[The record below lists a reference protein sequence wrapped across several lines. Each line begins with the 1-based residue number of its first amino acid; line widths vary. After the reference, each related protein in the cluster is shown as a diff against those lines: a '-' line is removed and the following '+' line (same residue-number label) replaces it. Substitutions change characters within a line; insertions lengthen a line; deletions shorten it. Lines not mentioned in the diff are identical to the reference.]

1 MGIISCADVNQHI
14 ARHEVRGIPNMDAA
28 RDRLRPHARRTKF
41 AIRCAH
47 CIMIM
52 LTETHAEAAS
62 SNVATARERSAL
74 ETPRLT
80 TVAILE
86 AAALKSSAGSL
97 LPSLARNNSLRVG
110 VKYSP
115 VSSTPP
121 HSPRPT
127 EPSRTPYARM
137 AVRNTG
143 ATPKSS
149 PWADEES
156 ATPAGIQQPSM
167 RVSSKGKLFP
177 TDSSKTSGSG
187 SEATASTATS
197 PSLNLVAKPEDGA
210 NVHGWPSLAE
220 LLGSTAMPEQVYT
233 SPKLSSLSLSKP
245 ERSAVDLAAVDPAA
259 VDFRLPKLAALE
271 SAAVAARLLESSAS
285 KNSSTPSPSSTPPLP
300 TQQVVTATEMGA
312 AVRCCV
318 IPRPNVLALS

>member
-1 MGIISCADVNQHI
+1 
-14 ARHEVRGIPNMDAA
+14 
-28 RDRLRPHARRTKF
+28 
-41 AIRCAH
+41 
-47 CIMIM
+47 M
-52 LTETHAEAAS
+52 LTEAHAEAAS

-127 EPSRTPYARM
+127 EPSRAPYARM
-137 AVRNTG
+137 AVKNTG

-233 SPKLSSLSLSKP
+233 SPKLSSPSLSKP
-245 ERSAVDLAAVDPAA
+245 ERSAVDPAAVDPAA

-285 KNSSTPSPSSTPPLP
+285 KNSSTPSPSPLP

>member
-1 MGIISCADVNQHI
+1 MG
-14 ARHEVRGIPNMDAA
+14 
-28 RDRLRPHARRTKF
+28 DRLRALVCHSLRAKL
-41 AIRCAH
+41 I
-47 CIMIM
+47 IM
-52 LTETHAEAAS
+52 LIEAHAEAAS
-62 SNVATARERSAL
+62 SNVAKARERSAL

-97 LPSLARNNSLRVG
+97 LPSLARNNSLHVG

-121 HSPRPT
+121 HSPRQT
-127 EPSRTPYARM
+127 EPSRAPYARM
-137 AVRNTG
+137 AVKNTG

-156 ATPAGIQQPSM
+156 AMPAGIRQPSM
-167 RVSSKGKLFP
+167 RVSSKGKLVP
-177 TDSSKTSGSG
+177 TDSSNTSGSG
-187 SEATASTATS
+187 SEATSSTVTS

-210 NVHGWPSLAE
+210 NVNGWPSLAE

-233 SPKLSSLSLSKP
+233 SPKRISLSLSKP
-245 ERSAVDLAAVDPAA
+245 ERSAVDPAAVDPAA

-285 KNSSTPSPSSTPPLP
+285 KNSSTPSSSSTPPLP

-312 AVRCCV
+312 AVRC
-318 IPRPNVLALS
+318 